1 MHQSYSKTMLTNKLN
16 IEKKVDLRK
25 NNFINTY
32 KAINKKDIEPKVEMP
47 LEFQD
52 LYLGKNM
59 VDMDIYLVMV
69 ENYYHDLNKTH

>member
-1 MHQSYSKTMLTNKLN
+1 
-16 IEKKVDLRK
+16 
-25 NNFINTY
+25 
-32 KAINKKDIEPKVEMP
+32 MP
-47 LEFQD
+47 VGFQD